1 MISSSLTILITMHKV
16 KRFLEDAL
24 YARPPSSFRRARA
37 AAEGNTCPED
47 LIPVYRRR
55 TTINPSG
62 REMTTSQRYY
72 VMDSIDIVVTP
83 CCSPPDA
90 QARALSQRMHVA
102 GADAV

>member
-1 MISSSLTILITMHKV
+1 MPYRDGPDADLAHTETYYPIIMISSSLTILITMHKV

-24 YARPPSSFRRARA
+24 YARPPSSFRRART

-62 REMTTSQRYY
+62 RETTTSQRYY
-72 VMDSIDIVVTP
+72 VMDSIDIVVT
-83 CCSPPDA
+83 
-90 QARALSQRMHVA
+90 R
-102 GADAV
+102 